1 VGWTIAALIVHFAEE
16 DAMSAAAATRMKNAA
31 TANIAVIGDEETVTG
46 FLLAGVGGVDAKK
59 ESTYLI
65 VDAKTKHSD
74 IETAFQKFS
83 TSSDIGILLISQ
95 PVRRVV
101 ETFARFSSHSSPSLS
116 RRRLPSRFVI
126 WCPSTR
132 A

>member
-1 VGWTIAALIVHFAEE
+1 
-16 DAMSAAAATRMKNAA
+16 MSAAAATRMKNAA

-59 ESTYLI
+59 EATYLI

-95 PVRRVV
+95 PVTRAKRLLV
-101 ETFARFSSHSSPSLS
+101 FLLISLALS
-116 RRRLPSRFVI
+116 RRRLPSRFAI

>member
-1 VGWTIAALIVHFAEE
+1 
-16 DAMSAAAATRMKNAA
+16 MSAAAATRMKNAA

-116 RRRLPSRFVI
+116 LSLSPPQIAESIRYLVSKHTRLIPTI
-126 WCPSTR
+126 LEM
-132 A
+132 